1 MMKHMNEFAA
11 KKIGM
16 PTSTFYK
23 KLAANSFSV
32 EETEK
37 IFSSIGV
44 KMVLASVMSR
54 QHQVLGS
61 REEHTED

>member
-1 MMKHMNEFAA
+1 MISVKAELARRNCKYASAA

-23 KLAANSFSV
+23 KLSANSFSV
-32 EETEK
+32 EEAEK

-44 KMVLASVMSR
+44 KMVLASK
-54 QHQVLGS
+54 
-61 REEHTED
+61 